1 MNNSF
6 ESGSNGDKAENPDAF
21 ENFKT
26 NSKLF
31 SDSNLGTSNKDYF
44 AAMNSIPDTSRDKL
58 PGC

>member
-31 SDSNLGTSNKDYF
+31 SESNLGSSNKDYF
-44 AAMNSIPDTSRDKL
+44 DALNSKPNTASKSL